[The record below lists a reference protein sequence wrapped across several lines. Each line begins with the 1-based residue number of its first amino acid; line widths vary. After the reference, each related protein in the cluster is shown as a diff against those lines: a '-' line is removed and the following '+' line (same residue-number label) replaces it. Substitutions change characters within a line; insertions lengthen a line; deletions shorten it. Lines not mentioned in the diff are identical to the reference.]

1 MNVKLFFL
9 FNIHI
14 GLCLNDYSLVKYWDS
29 NTEKMITN
37 PSYLKM
43 VGERS
48 TSEQRGPSVLA
59 KPIRPS
65 PFSGSYRAASA
76 ENKHVHEPWVFNN
89 NPQVL
94 DNSSKNH
101 RNAQR
106 SSIASLSSSS
116 ALSIDERFNGG
127 LNIKSF
133 EKYAHMGQPH
143 VIALYNFETGVD
155 GDLEFEVGD
164 IIMLEDIVDES
175 WYKGRSIRTGAVGIF
190 PMNHVEVRIPLTS
203 GLFTNTQPKMQFVY
217 SNRSKNCINTI
228 RTYSHPSFRKKPV
241 PLPKIINQSAP
252 NYIHTNYTLCS
263 QKLST
268 CNLPKRPSKIRV
280 DSLKA
285 KHEGSSSNSTE
296 SLNSQTTNSLLNC
309 KSPTNNLTNTDQYR
323 VCTTPLSTS
332 LPVNNLLPNRVQV
345 STKPFSHSTVKSPSS
360 LQIKSQLAP
369 NPTPPPPPPP
379 SSSTSTDHL
388 QEQQQIPKPC
398 NAPPVINS
406 LKPRNQTAIS
416 QIAQMLQE
424 KGIVSYRSRQ
434 MPSGAKHLYPGSHP
448 LLVSSAPSSSERLK
462 SLTQMNNI
470 HDKNNNNI
478 INGTENNNHNVN
490 KKIQDETTNK
500 VNNEKSEEEQTSVK
514 TTKYHSPLLVETV
527 LSKLLPELNRSP
539 SRSSDSNSLNKTPN
553 NKNTLDP
560 RMDNSKRLDV
570 DRKHSIENSYSTDIK
585 NGTVTNTTTN
595 NNISNASNH
604 LKHSSESNKHNGIET
619 DDGDQSTDAKSIT
632 IVKSAKLLRNN
643 SSTTNKSNF
652 DYNSHIRRAYTITKP
667 PEKLITSK
675 AYISLFS
682 SGKSLNNNQIST
694 TTTTAEETK
703 TNVRCNQ
710 QSPRS
715 ESNHQYSL
723 MDSTGESNHSKLI
736 ATNDWLIVEHEQ
748 LGNESTGELHLTV
761 GDILKCID
769 SNPQVCDTRSDT
781 HHQYS
786 LSSSSSRKWIK
797 CENWFGVIGLAKI
810 SNVRV
815 IDNSNELASCLE
827 ARPRVKALYK
837 FDEETDEDLGLSPGE
852 IVYLFEAIDENWYR
866 GESASTGN
874 RGMFPATFVEVI
886 KPL

>member
-1 MNVKLFFL
+1 
-9 FNIHI
+9 
-14 GLCLNDYSLVKYWDS
+14 
-29 NTEKMITN
+29 
-37 PSYLKM
+37 M

-48 TSEQRGPSVLA
+48 TSEQRGPLYDSVA
-59 KPIRPS
+59 QRM
-65 PFSGSYRAASA
+65 
-76 ENKHVHEPWVFNN
+76 EH
-89 NPQVL
+89 QV

-285 KHEGSSSNSTE
+285 KHEGSV
-296 SLNSQTTNSLLNC
+296 
-309 KSPTNNLTNTDQYR
+309 TDYPHSRPYQGIYYIIYILFYIYYIIF
-323 VCTTPLSTS
+323 VTISFINFQPLSTS
-332 LPVNNLLPNRVQV
+332 LPVNNLLPNRVHV

-560 RMDNSKRLDV
+560 RMDSSKRLDV

>member
-1 MNVKLFFL
+1 
-9 FNIHI
+9 
-14 GLCLNDYSLVKYWDS
+14 
-29 NTEKMITN
+29 MITN
-37 PSYLKM
+37 SNYLKM
-43 VGERS
+43 VSERS

-59 KPIRPS
+59 KPIRPT

-76 ENKHVHEPWVFNN
+76 ENKHVHAPWVFNN

-94 DNSSKNH
+94 DNLSKNH

-106 SSIASLSSSS
+106 SSITSLSSSS

-133 EKYAHMGQPH
+133 EKFAHMGQPH

-217 SNRSKNCINTI
+217 SNRSNNFTNTT
-228 RTYSHPSFRKKPV
+228 RTHSHPSFRKKPV

-252 NYIHTNYTLCS
+252 
-263 QKLST
+263 
-268 CNLPKRPSKIRV
+268 
-280 DSLKA
+280 
-285 KHEGSSSNSTE
+285 SSNSTD
-296 SLNSQTTNSLLNC
+296 SLNSQTTSSLLNY
-309 KSPTNNLTNTDQYR
+309 KSPTNNLANTEYK
-323 VCTTPLSTS
+323 VCSTSLSTS

-345 STKPFSHSTVKSPSS
+345 STSPFSHSIVKSPNTP
-360 LQIKSQLAP
+360 QTKSQLAS
-369 NPTPPPPPPP
+369 NPTPLLPPPPPP
-379 SSSTSTDHL
+379 TSNDQL
-388 QEQQQIPKPC
+388 QEQQQIPKTC

-448 LLVSSAPSSSERLK
+448 LLISSAPSSSERLK
-462 SLTQMNNI
+462 SFTQMNNI
-470 HDKNNNNI
+470 HDNNNN
-478 INGTENNNHNVN
+478 NTSNCTDNNNLNVN
-490 KKIQDETTNK
+490 TKIQDETTNNT
-500 VNNEKSEEEQTSVK
+500 NNEKRKEEEEGEQTLVK

-539 SRSSDSNSLNKTPN
+539 SRSSDLNNSNKTSN
-553 NKNTLDP
+553 NKHTLNP
-560 RMDNSKRLDV
+560 RMNNSKRLDT
-570 DRKHSIENSYSTDIK
+570 DKNHSIETSYSTDNK
-585 NGTVTNTTTN
+585 NDTVMNTTN
-595 NNISNASNH
+595 NNISNGLNY
-604 LKHSSESNKHNGIET
+604 LKHLNESNMHNGIET
-619 DDGDQSTDAKSIT
+619 DHGDQSTDVKSIT
-632 IVKSAKLLRNN
+632 IVKNAKLFRNN
-643 SSTTNKSNF
+643 SSATSKNNI
-652 DYNSHIRRAYTITKP
+652 DYNSHLRRAYTAIKP

-675 AYISLFS
+675 AYISLSS
-682 SGKSLNNNQIST
+682 SGKSSNNNQVSKTMTEEPT
-694 TTTTAEETK
+694 T
-703 TNVRCNQ
+703 NIRYDQ
-710 QSPRS
+710 QSPIS
-715 ESNHQYSL
+715 ESNYQYSL

-736 ATNDWLIVEHEQ
+736 TTNDWLIVEHEH

-769 SNPQVCDTRSDT
+769 SSPQVCDRRSDS
-781 HHQYS
+781 HLQYS
-786 LSSSSSRKWIK
+786 ISSSSSSRKWIK
-797 CENWFGVIGLAKI
+797 CENWFGVIGLVNI
-810 SNVRV
+810 SSVRV
-815 IDNSNELASCLE
+815 IDNSNELAYYLE
-827 ARPRVKALYK
+827 ARPRVKALYT
-837 FDEETDEDLGLSPGE
+837 FDKETDEDLALSPGE

-866 GESASTGN
+866 GESATTGN

>member
-1 MNVKLFFL
+1 M
-9 FNIHI
+9 
-14 GLCLNDYSLVKYWDS
+14 
-29 NTEKMITN
+29 
-37 PSYLKM
+37 
-43 VGERS
+43 
-48 TSEQRGPSVLA
+48 SVLA

-76 ENKHVHEPWVFNN
+76 ENKHVHAPWVFNN

-217 SNRSKNCINTI
+217 SNRSKNCTNTI
-228 RTYSHPSFRKKPV
+228 RTNSHPSFRKKPV

-263 QKLST
+263 QKLPT

-345 STKPFSHSTVKSPSS
+345 STKPFSHSTVKSPNS

-448 LLVSSAPSSSERLK
+448 LLISSAPSSSERLK

-478 INGTENNNHNVN
+478 RNGTENDNHNVN

-500 VNNEKSEEEQTSVK
+500 INNEKSEEEQTSVK

-539 SRSSDSNSLNKTPN
+539 SRSTDSNSLNKTPN
-553 NKNTLDP
+553 NKNIFDS

-585 NGTVTNTTTN
+585 NGSVTNTTTN

-604 LKHSSESNKHNGIET
+604 LKHSSESNKHNDIET
-619 DDGDQSTDAKSIT
+619 DNGDQSTDAKSIT

-667 PEKLITSK
+667 PEKLVTSK
-675 AYISLFS
+675 AYISLSS

-694 TTTTAEETK
+694 TTAEEKT
-703 TNVRCNQ
+703 TNVRCDQ

-723 MDSTGESNHSKLI
+723 LKSTGESNHSKLI

-769 SNPQVCDTRSDT
+769 SNPQVCDTRSNT

-786 LSSSSSRKWIK
+786 LSSSLSRKWIK
-797 CENWFGVIGLAKI
+797 CENWFGVIGLVKI

-837 FDEETDEDLGLSPGE
+837 FDEETDEDLALSPGE

>member
-1 MNVKLFFL
+1 
-9 FNIHI
+9 
-14 GLCLNDYSLVKYWDS
+14 
-29 NTEKMITN
+29 MITN
-37 PSYLKM
+37 SNYLKM

-59 KPIRPS
+59 KPIRPT

-76 ENKHVHEPWVFNN
+76 ENKHAHAPWVFNN
-89 NPQVL
+89 NPQAL
-94 DNSSKNH
+94 DNLSKNH

-133 EKYAHMGQPH
+133 EKFAHMGQPH

-217 SNRSKNCINTI
+217 SNRPKNFTNTT

-252 NYIHTNYTLCS
+252 
-263 QKLST
+263 
-268 CNLPKRPSKIRV
+268 
-280 DSLKA
+280 
-285 KHEGSSSNSTE
+285 SSNSTE
-296 SLNSQTTNSLLNC
+296 SLNSQTTSSLLNY
-309 KSPTNNLTNTDQYR
+309 KSPTNNLTNTEYK
-323 VCTTPLSTS
+323 VCSTPLSTS

-345 STKPFSHSTVKSPSS
+345 STKPFSHSTVKSPNT
-360 LQIKSQLAP
+360 LQTKSQLAV
-369 NPTPPPPPPP
+369 NPTPLLPPPPPPP
-379 SSSTSTDHL
+379 PPTSTDQL
-388 QEQQQIPKPC
+388 LEQQQIPKTC

-434 MPSGAKHLYPGSHP
+434 MPPGARHLYPGSHP
-448 LLVSSAPSSSERLK
+448 LLISSAPSSSERLK
-462 SLTQMNNI
+462 SFTQMNNI
-470 HDKNNNNI
+470 HDNNNN
-478 INGTENNNHNVN
+478 NTRNCTDSNNLNVN
-490 KKIQDETTNK
+490 TKIQDETTNNT
-500 VNNEKSEEEQTSVK
+500 NNEKRKEEEETLVK

-539 SRSSDSNSLNKTPN
+539 SRSSDLNNLNQTSNDKHTFNPRMTNSK
-553 NKNTLDP
+553 KLDP
-560 RMDNSKRLDV
+560 
-570 DRKHSIENSYSTDIK
+570 DRNHSIENSYSTDNK
-585 NGTVTNTTTN
+585 NDTVTNTTN

-604 LKHSSESNKHNGIET
+604 LKHLNESNMHNGIET
-619 DDGDQSTDAKSIT
+619 DNGDQSTDVNSIT
-632 IVKSAKLLRNN
+632 IVKNAKLFRNN
-643 SSTTNKSNF
+643 SSVTSKNNF
-652 DYNSHIRRAYTITKP
+652 DYNHLRRAYTVIKP

-675 AYISLFS
+675 AYISLSS
-682 SGKSLNNNQIST
+682 SGKSSNNNQVSKT
-694 TTTTAEETK
+694 TTEETT
-703 TNVRCNQ
+703 TNVRYDQ

-715 ESNHQYSL
+715 ESNYQYSL
-723 MDSTGESNHSKLI
+723 MDSKEESNHSKLI
-736 ATNDWLIVEHEQ
+736 TTNDWLIVEHEQ

-769 SNPQVCDTRSDT
+769 SSPQVCDRRNDS
-781 HHQYS
+781 HLHYS
-786 LSSSSSRKWIK
+786 ISSSSSRKWIK
-797 CENWFGVIGLAKI
+797 CENWFGVIGLVNI
-810 SNVRV
+810 SSVRV
-815 IDNSNELASCLE
+815 IDNSNELAYYLE
-827 ARPRVKALYK
+827 ARPRVKALYT
-837 FDEETDEDLGLSPGE
+837 FDKETDEDLALSPGE

-866 GESASTGN
+866 GESATTGN

>member
-1 MNVKLFFL
+1 MLIHDKEYEKRKILLEITLNVKLFFL

-252 NYIHTNYTLCS
+252 
-263 QKLST
+263 
-268 CNLPKRPSKIRV
+268 
-280 DSLKA
+280 
-285 KHEGSSSNSTE
+285 SSNSTE

-309 KSPTNNLTNTDQYR
+309 KSPTYNLTNTDQYR

>member
-1 MNVKLFFL
+1 
-9 FNIHI
+9 
-14 GLCLNDYSLVKYWDS
+14 
-29 NTEKMITN
+29 
-37 PSYLKM
+37 M

-252 NYIHTNYTLCS
+252 
-263 QKLST
+263 
-268 CNLPKRPSKIRV
+268 
-280 DSLKA
+280 
-285 KHEGSSSNSTE
+285 SSNSTE

-345 STKPFSHSTVKSPSS
+345 STKPFSHSTVKSPNS

-448 LLVSSAPSSSERLK
+448 LLISSAPSSSERLK

-560 RMDNSKRLDV
+560 RMDSSKRLDV

-585 NGTVTNTTTN
+585 NGSVTNTTTN

-604 LKHSSESNKHNGIET
+604 LKHSSESNKHNDIET
-619 DDGDQSTDAKSIT
+619 DNGDQSTDAKSIT

-667 PEKLITSK
+667 PEKLVTSK
-675 AYISLFS
+675 AYISLSS
-682 SGKSLNNNQIST
+682 SGKSLNNNQIS
-694 TTTTAEETK
+694 
-703 TNVRCNQ
+703 NNNGR
-710 QSPRS
+710 
-715 ESNHQYSL
+715 
-723 MDSTGESNHSKLI
+723 
-736 ATNDWLIVEHEQ
+736 
-748 LGNESTGELHLTV
+748 
-761 GDILKCID
+761 
-769 SNPQVCDTRSDT
+769 
-781 HHQYS
+781 
-786 LSSSSSRKWIK
+786 RKNNK
-797 CENWFGVIGLAKI
+797 RK
-810 SNVRV
+810 
-815 IDNSNELASCLE
+815 
-827 ARPRVKALYK
+827 
-837 FDEETDEDLGLSPGE
+837 
-852 IVYLFEAIDENWYR
+852 
-866 GESASTGN
+866 
-874 RGMFPATFVEVI
+874 M
-886 KPL
+886 

>member
-1 MNVKLFFL
+1 
-9 FNIHI
+9 
-14 GLCLNDYSLVKYWDS
+14 
-29 NTEKMITN
+29 
-37 PSYLKM
+37 M
-43 VGERS
+43 VSERS

-59 KPIRPS
+59 KPIRPT

-76 ENKHVHEPWVFNN
+76 ENKHVHAPWVFNN

-133 EKYAHMGQPH
+133 EKFAHMGQPH

-217 SNRSKNCINTI
+217 SNRSNNFTNTT

-252 NYIHTNYTLCS
+252 NNIHPNYTLCS
-263 QKLST
+263 QKLPT
-268 CNLPKRPSKIRV
+268 CYLPKRPSKIRV
-280 DSLKA
+280 ASLKA
-285 KHEGSSSNSTE
+285 KHEGSSSNSTD
-296 SLNSQTTNSLLNC
+296 SLNSQTTSSLLNY
-309 KSPTNNLTNTDQYR
+309 KSPTNNLTNTEYK
-323 VCTTPLSTS
+323 VCSTPLSTS
-332 LPVNNLLPNRVQV
+332 LPINNLLPNRLQV
-345 STKPFSHSTVKSPSS
+345 STKPFSHSTVKSPNT
-360 LQIKSQLAP
+360 LQTKSQLAP
-369 NPTPPPPPPP
+369 NPTPLLPPP
-379 SSSTSTDHL
+379 SPPTSIDQL
-388 QEQQQIPKPC
+388 QEQQQIPKTC

-448 LLVSSAPSSSERLK
+448 LLISSAPSSSERLK
-462 SLTQMNNI
+462 SFAQMNNI
-470 HDKNNNNI
+470 HDNNNNI
-478 INGTENNNHNVN
+478 TRNCTDNNNLNVN
-490 KKIQDETTNK
+490 TKIQDETTNNT
-500 VNNEKSEEEQTSVK
+500 NNGKRKEEGEEEQTLVK

-539 SRSSDSNSLNKTPN
+539 SRSSDLNNLNKTSN
-553 NKNTLDP
+553 NKHTLNP
-560 RMDNSKRLDV
+560 RMANSKRLDT
-570 DRKHSIENSYSTDIK
+570 DKNHSTENSYSTDNTNDI
-585 NGTVTNTTTN
+585 VTNTTN
-595 NNISNASNH
+595 NNISNASNY
-604 LKHSSESNKHNGIET
+604 LKHLNESNMHNGIES
-619 DDGDQSTDAKSIT
+619 DHGDQSTDVKSIT
-632 IVKSAKLLRNN
+632 IVKNAKLFRNN
-643 SSTTNKSNF
+643 SSVTSKNNI
-652 DYNSHIRRAYTITKP
+652 DYNSHLRRAYTVIKP

-675 AYISLFS
+675 AYISLSS
-682 SGKSLNNNQIST
+682 SGKSSNNNQISKTMTEET
-694 TTTTAEETK
+694 TTNT
-703 TNVRCNQ
+703 RYDQ

-715 ESNHQYSL
+715 ESNYQYSL

-736 ATNDWLIVEHEQ
+736 TTNDWLIVEHEQ

-769 SNPQVCDTRSDT
+769 SSPQVCDRRNDS
-781 HHQYS
+781 HLQYS
-786 LSSSSSRKWIK
+786 ISSSSSRKWIK
-797 CENWFGVIGLAKI
+797 CENWFGVIGLVNI
-810 SNVRV
+810 SSVRV
-815 IDNSNELASCLE
+815 IDDSNELAYYLE
-827 ARPRVKALYK
+827 ARPRVKALYT
-837 FDEETDEDLGLSPGE
+837 FDKETDDDLALSPGD

-866 GESASTGN
+866 GESATTGN

>member
-1 MNVKLFFL
+1 
-9 FNIHI
+9 
-14 GLCLNDYSLVKYWDS
+14 
-29 NTEKMITN
+29 
-37 PSYLKM
+37 M
-43 VGERS
+43 VSERS

-59 KPIRPS
+59 KPIRPT

-76 ENKHVHEPWVFNN
+76 ENKHVHAPWVFNN

-94 DNSSKNH
+94 DNLSKNH

-106 SSIASLSSSS
+106 SSITSLSSSS

-133 EKYAHMGQPH
+133 EKFAHMGQPH

-217 SNRSKNCINTI
+217 SNRSNNFTNTT

-252 NYIHTNYTLCS
+252 
-263 QKLST
+263 
-268 CNLPKRPSKIRV
+268 
-280 DSLKA
+280 
-285 KHEGSSSNSTE
+285 SSNSTD
-296 SLNSQTTNSLLNC
+296 SLNSQTTSSLLNC
-309 KSPTNNLTNTDQYR
+309 KSPTNNLANTEYK
-323 VCTTPLSTS
+323 VCSTPLSTS

-345 STKPFSHSTVKSPSS
+345 STKPFSHSTVKSSNTFQS
-360 LQIKSQLAP
+360 KSQLAP
-369 NPTPPPPPPP
+369 NQTPLLPPPPPPP
-379 SSSTSTDHL
+379 TSTDQL
-388 QEQQQIPKPC
+388 QEQQQIPKTC

-448 LLVSSAPSSSERLK
+448 LLISSAPSSSERLK
-462 SLTQMNNI
+462 SFTQMNNI
-470 HDKNNNNI
+470 HDNNNN
-478 INGTENNNHNVN
+478 NTRNCTDNNNLNPN
-490 KKIQDETTNK
+490 TKIQDETTNNT
-500 VNNEKSEEEQTSVK
+500 NNEKRKEEEEEEQTLVK

-539 SRSSDSNSLNKTPN
+539 SRSSDLNNSNKTSN
-553 NKNTLDP
+553 NKHTLNP
-560 RMDNSKRLDV
+560 RMTNSKRLDT
-570 DRKHSIENSYSTDIK
+570 DKNHSIETSYSTDNK
-585 NGTVTNTTTN
+585 NDTVMNTTN
-595 NNISNASNH
+595 NNISNASNY
-604 LKHSSESNKHNGIET
+604 LKHLNESNMHNGIET
-619 DDGDQSTDAKSIT
+619 DHGDQSTDVKSIT
-632 IVKSAKLLRNN
+632 IVKNAKLFRNN
-643 SSTTNKSNF
+643 SSATSKNNI
-652 DYNSHIRRAYTITKP
+652 DYNSHLRRAYTVIKP

-675 AYISLFS
+675 AYISLSS
-682 SGKSLNNNQIST
+682 SGKSSNNNQVSKTMTEET
-694 TTTTAEETK
+694 TT
-703 TNVRCNQ
+703 NIRYDQ

-715 ESNHQYSL
+715 ESNYQYSL

-736 ATNDWLIVEHEQ
+736 TTNDWLIVEHEQ

-769 SNPQVCDTRSDT
+769 SSPQVCDRRSDS
-781 HHQYS
+781 HLQYS
-786 LSSSSSRKWIK
+786 ISSSSSSRKWIK
-797 CENWFGVIGLAKI
+797 CENWFGIIGLVNI
-810 SNVRV
+810 SSVRV
-815 IDNSNELASCLE
+815 IDNSNELAYYLE
-827 ARPRVKALYK
+827 ARPRVKALYT
-837 FDEETDEDLGLSPGE
+837 FDKETDEDLALSPGE

-866 GESASTGN
+866 GESATTGN

>member
-1 MNVKLFFL
+1 
-9 FNIHI
+9 
-14 GLCLNDYSLVKYWDS
+14 
-29 NTEKMITN
+29 MITN

-309 KSPTNNLTNTDQYR
+309 KSPTYNLTNTDQYR

-332 LPVNNLLPNRVQV
+332 LPVNNLLPSRVQV

-379 SSSTSTDHL
+379 SSSTSTDHI

-560 RMDNSKRLDV
+560 RMDSSKRLDV

-675 AYISLFS
+675 AYISLSS

>member
-1 MNVKLFFL
+1 
-9 FNIHI
+9 
-14 GLCLNDYSLVKYWDS
+14 
-29 NTEKMITN
+29 MITN
-37 PSYLKM
+37 SNYLKM
-43 VGERS
+43 VSERS

-59 KPIRPS
+59 KPIRPT

-76 ENKHVHEPWVFNN
+76 ENKRVHAPWVFNN

-94 DNSSKNH
+94 DNLSKNH

-106 SSIASLSSSS
+106 SSITSLSSSS

-133 EKYAHMGQPH
+133 EKFAHMGQPH

-217 SNRSKNCINTI
+217 SNRSNNFTNTT
-228 RTYSHPSFRKKPV
+228 RTHSHPSFRKKPV

-252 NYIHTNYTLCS
+252 NYIQPNYTLCS

-268 CNLPKRPSKIRV
+268 CYLPKRPSKIRV
-280 DSLKA
+280 ASLKA
-285 KHEGSSSNSTE
+285 KHEGSSSNSTD
-296 SLNSQTTNSLLNC
+296 SLNSQTTSSLLNY
-309 KSPTNNLTNTDQYR
+309 KSPTNNLANTEYK
-323 VCTTPLSTS
+323 VCSTSLSTS

-345 STKPFSHSTVKSPSS
+345 STSPFSHSIVKSPNTS
-360 LQIKSQLAP
+360 QTKSQLAS
-369 NPTPPPPPPP
+369 NPTPLLPPPPPP
-379 SSSTSTDHL
+379 TSTDQL
-388 QEQQQIPKPC
+388 QEQQQIPKTC

-448 LLVSSAPSSSERLK
+448 LLISSAPSSSERLK
-462 SLTQMNNI
+462 SFTQMNNI
-470 HDKNNNNI
+470 HDNNNN
-478 INGTENNNHNVN
+478 NTRNCTDNNNLNVN
-490 KKIQDETTNK
+490 TKIQDETTNNT
-500 VNNEKSEEEQTSVK
+500 NNEKRKEEEEGEQTLVK

-539 SRSSDSNSLNKTPN
+539 SRSSDLNNSNKTSN
-553 NKNTLDP
+553 NKHTLNP
-560 RMDNSKRLDV
+560 RMNNSKRLDT
-570 DRKHSIENSYSTDIK
+570 DKNHSIETSYSTDNK
-585 NGTVTNTTTN
+585 NDTVMNTTN
-595 NNISNASNH
+595 NNISNGLNY
-604 LKHSSESNKHNGIET
+604 LKHLNESNMHNGIET
-619 DDGDQSTDAKSIT
+619 DHGDQSTDVKSIT
-632 IVKSAKLLRNN
+632 IVKNAKLFRNN
-643 SSTTNKSNF
+643 SSATSKNNI
-652 DYNSHIRRAYTITKP
+652 DYNSHLRRAYTVIKP

-675 AYISLFS
+675 AYISLSS
-682 SGKSLNNNQIST
+682 SGKSSNNNQVSKTMTEEPT
-694 TTTTAEETK
+694 T
-703 TNVRCNQ
+703 NIRYDQ

-715 ESNHQYSL
+715 ESNYQYSL

-736 ATNDWLIVEHEQ
+736 TTNDWLIVEHEQ

-769 SNPQVCDTRSDT
+769 SSPQVCDRRSDS
-781 HHQYS
+781 HLQYS
-786 LSSSSSRKWIK
+786 ISSSSSSRKWIK
-797 CENWFGVIGLAKI
+797 CENWFGVIGLVNI
-810 SNVRV
+810 SSVRV
-815 IDNSNELASCLE
+815 IDNSNELAYYLE
-827 ARPRVKALYK
+827 ARPRVKALYT
-837 FDEETDEDLGLSPGE
+837 FDKETDEDLALSPGE

-866 GESASTGN
+866 GESATTGD